1 MSMISTDAAREIC
14 RNTKAELDDLDPRET
29 RVSFQLG
36 RQTRASRETPAVTV
50 ARDGMCSPT
59 KRKREKGWGR
69 KITHETR
76 RKKETESA

>member
-1 MSMISTDAAREIC
+1 MKTEFD
-14 RNTKAELDDLDPRET
+14 NLDPRET
-29 RVSFQLG
+29 CASFQLG
-36 RQTRASRETPAVTV
+36 RQTRASRETSAVAA

-76 RKKETESA
+76 RKKETESV